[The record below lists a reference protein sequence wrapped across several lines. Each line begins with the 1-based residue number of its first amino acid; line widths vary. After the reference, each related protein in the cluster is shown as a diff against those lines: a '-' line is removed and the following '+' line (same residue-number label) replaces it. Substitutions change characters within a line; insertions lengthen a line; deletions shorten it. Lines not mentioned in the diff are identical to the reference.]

1 MLDPNGGCTG
11 LECTIDTD
19 CSFNKACVAYRCRD
33 PCPGSCGI
41 GASCR
46 VEKHHPVCTCNHE
59 LTGNPLIRC
68 FEISKNFLKFN
79 LTKYFIKTNY
89 FCFSPINLINN

>member
-1 MLDPNGGCTG
+1 MFLIINCILGQPTCTCPPGIMLDPNGGCTG
-11 LECTIDTD
+11 LECTVDED
-19 CSFNKACVAYRCRD
+19 CSFNKACVRYRCQD

-46 VEKHHPVCTCNHE
+46 VEKHHPVCICNHG

-68 FEISKNFLKFN
+68 VFIG
-79 LTKYFIKTNY
+79 KYK
-89 FCFSPINLINN
+89 